1 MLETVTVAWYDIFK
15 TLRLIRAAAVL
26 ENLQ

>member
-15 TLRLIRAAAVL
+15 TLRLISAAAVL